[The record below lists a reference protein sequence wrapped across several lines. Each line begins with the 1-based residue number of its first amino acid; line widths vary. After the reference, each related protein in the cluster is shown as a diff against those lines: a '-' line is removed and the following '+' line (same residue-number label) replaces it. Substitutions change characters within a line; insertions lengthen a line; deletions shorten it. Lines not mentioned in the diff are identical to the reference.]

1 MACRA
6 CWATR
11 RATWARGAK
20 KKARRLPGGS
30 RRVVKGSLR
39 LGRSTATVKAEA
51 AGEQTED
58 DQDDPDQGVAEN
70 ERNNPDNDQQSAST
84 EVHPAPPFLRNA
96 IASPTIKRKHRVCE
110 GSELKTPTLPSPA
123 RGGGK
128 TSWRLRYDTQ
138 YQMTRVIKTLL
149 AVTLISILL
158 AACGAPAGTRSG

>member
-58 DQDDPDQGVAEN
+58 DQDDPDQGVARN
-70 ERNNPDNDQQSAST
+70 ERDNPENDQQSAST
-84 EVHPAPPFLRNA
+84 EVHPAPPSLR
-96 IASPTIKRKHRVCE
+96 IRTE
-110 GSELKTPTLPSPA
+110 PTLHS
-123 RGGGK
+123 R
-128 TSWRLRYDTQ
+128 
-138 YQMTRVIKTLL
+138 
-149 AVTLISILL
+149 
-158 AACGAPAGTRSG
+158 